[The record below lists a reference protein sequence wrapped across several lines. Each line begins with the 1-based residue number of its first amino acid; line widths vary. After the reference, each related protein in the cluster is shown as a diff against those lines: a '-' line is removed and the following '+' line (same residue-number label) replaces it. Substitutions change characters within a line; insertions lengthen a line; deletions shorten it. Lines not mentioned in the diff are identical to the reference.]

1 MTCFA
6 LLKSHYYPYFSAK
19 YAAVLTGDVLDE
31 SPAMRS
37 LSIYFLVKYAK
48 YYPGYFVIYVC
59 CWACLKKSFNV
70 SWGSEHHLLS
80 TKL

>member
-6 LLKSHYYPYFSAK
+6 LLKDIIVLILVQK

-37 LSIYFLVKYAK
+37 LSIFTWLNMQNIILA
-48 YYPGYFVIYVC
+48 P
-59 CWACLKKSFNV
+59 
-70 SWGSEHHLLS
+70 LLS
-80 TKL
+80 MYDVGRV